1 VTLTPLHPSTSLAGK
16 VIVITG
22 AAGGLGPVVARQTAA
37 AGAALVLCGH
47 DEVGLDELRADL
59 GLGADRLVTVAAD
72 LTDIGDVARLAD
84 TAESWHGR
92 VDAVLHLVGGWRGG
106 MPLAAAPSDEWP
118 WLVHRI
124 VTTTVLVV
132 RAFAVPLKAAAA
144 GRFITVSSPRA
155 TAPTSSN
162 AAYGAAKAAADAW
175 VLALADEFK
184 GSAATANILVVPAI
198 ATPRIREA
206 EPEAALGSFVD
217 AETIAAAMLALCAE
231 VTPGL
236 NGQRI
241 TLPTRG
247 GA

>member
-1 VTLTPLHPSTSLAGK
+1 MTSTVLDPSPSLSGK

-22 AAGGLGPVVARQTAA
+22 AAGGLGPVVAREVAS
-37 AGAALVLCGH
+37 AGARLVLCGH
-47 DEVGLDELRADL
+47 DEVGLAELRTDL
-59 GLGADRLVTVAAD
+59 GLAADRLLTVAAD
-72 LTDIGDVARLAD
+72 LTDSGDVAGLAEA
-84 TAESWHGR
+84 AESWHGR

-106 MPLAAAPSDEWP
+106 MPLPAAPSDEWP
-118 WLVHRI
+118 WLVNRI

-132 RAFAVPLKAAAA
+132 RAFALPLKAAAA
-144 GRFITVSSPRA
+144 GRFVTVSSPQA

-175 VLALADEFK
+175 VLALADEFT
-184 GSAATANILVVPAI
+184 GSGATANILVVPAI
-198 ATPRIREA
+198 ATPRMRA
-206 EPEAALGSFVD
+206 AKPESAFSTFVD

-231 VTPGL
+231 VTPGV

>member
-1 VTLTPLHPSTSLAGK
+1 VTSTVLDPSPSLSGK

-22 AAGGLGPVVARQTAA
+22 AAGGLGPVVAREVAS
-37 AGAALVLCGH
+37 AGARLVLCGH
-47 DEVGLDELRADL
+47 DEVGLAELRTDL
-59 GLGADRLVTVAAD
+59 GLAADRLLTVAAD
-72 LTDIGDVARLAD
+72 LTDSGDVAGLAEA
-84 TAESWHGR
+84 AESWHGR

-106 MPLAAAPSDEWP
+106 MPLPAAPSDEWP
-118 WLVHRI
+118 WLVNRI

-132 RAFAVPLKAAAA
+132 RAFALPLKAAAA
-144 GRFITVSSPRA
+144 GRFVTVSSPQA

-175 VLALADEFK
+175 VLALADEFT
-184 GSAATANILVVPAI
+184 GSGATANILVVPAI
-198 ATPRIREA
+198 ATPRMRA
-206 EPEAALGSFVD
+206 AKPESAFSTFVD

-231 VTPGL
+231 VTPGV

>member
-1 VTLTPLHPSTSLAGK
+1 
-16 VIVITG
+16 VITG
-22 AAGGLGPVVARQTAA
+22 AAGGLGPVVAGRMAS
-37 AGAALVLCGH
+37 AGAGLVLCGH
-47 DEVGLDELRADL
+47 DEVGLDELRTDL
-59 GLGADRLVTVAAD
+59 GLATDRLLTVAAD
-72 LTDIGDVARLAD
+72 LTDVGDVARLAD

-106 MPLAAAPSDEWP
+106 MPLPAAPSDEWP
-118 WLVHRI
+118 WLVQRI

-132 RAFAVPLKAAAA
+132 RAFAVPLKAAD
-144 GRFITVSSPRA
+144 GRFVTVSSPRA

-175 VLALADEFK
+175 VLALADEFD
-184 GSAATANILVVPAI
+184 GSGATANILVVPAI
-198 ATPRIREA
+198 ATPRMRA
-206 EPEAALGSFVD
+206 AKPESAFSSFVD

-231 VTPGL
+231 VTPGV

-247 GA
+247 AA

>member
-1 VTLTPLHPSTSLAGK
+1 MTSTVLDPSPSLSGK

-22 AAGGLGPVVARQTAA
+22 AAGGLGPVVAREVAS
-37 AGAALVLCGH
+37 AGARLVLCVH
-47 DEVGLDELRADL
+47 DEVGLAELRTDL
-59 GLGADRLVTVAAD
+59 GLAADRLLTVAAD
-72 LTDIGDVARLAD
+72 LTDSGDVAGLAEA
-84 TAESWHGR
+84 AESWHGR

-106 MPLAAAPSDEWP
+106 MPLPAAPSDEWP
-118 WLVHRI
+118 WLVNRI

-132 RAFAVPLKAAAA
+132 RALALPLKAAAA
-144 GRFITVSSPRA
+144 GRFVTVSSPQA

-175 VLALADEFK
+175 VLALADEFT
-184 GSAATANILVVPAI
+184 GSGATANILVVPAI
-198 ATPRIREA
+198 ATPRMRA
-206 EPEAALGSFVD
+206 AKPESAFSTFVD

-231 VTPGL
+231 VTPGV